1 MFRAVKIKGRGTEM
15 YFVLFG
21 RVEGIIRPGL
31 GQAKKKKPYPNTS
44 CLIVPVGVQISNE
57 VHPGGQNICWG

>member
-21 RVEGIIRPGL
+21 RVEGIIRPDFGQGL
-31 GQAKKKKPYPNTS
+31 PLERKKKKKKEMRDAYYN
-44 CLIVPVGVQISNE
+44 
-57 VHPGGQNICWG
+57 

>member
-21 RVEGIIRPGL
+21 RVEGTIQPGF
-31 GQAKKKKPYPNTS
+31 GQAQLKKKKEKKKEKKN
-44 CLIVPVGVQISNE
+44 G
-57 VHPGGQNICWG
+57 